1 MMVVLVFD
9 EYVLYCNHYWGEAG
23 REGKY
28 VLDMC
33 RYRLCSPKQIVQNV

>member
-23 REGKY
+23 TYEQKGT
-28 VLDMC
+28 
-33 RYRLCSPKQIVQNV
+33 RLRR